1 MVKNKIKKEFQ
12 TDEEDYA
19 VVPVEDVIVRPSQ
32 LKEKTKRPLSDKQ
45 KENIAKL
52 VEANRLRW
60 ERTKGETQKRKQE
73 EAEAEKERIR
83 EELRS
88 EVEAKVK
95 AGTHAKV
102 KVVKANTGP
111 KSKPKKAL
119 PIVSETETEE
129 DTTEADTEDEVP
141 EPRHVSRQARRQIR
155 TLKKIDEVIEQ
166 ASNPYMDR
174 LMGRWKWVTPFEI
187 YK

>member
-45 KENIAKL
+45 KENVAKL
-52 VEANRLRW
+52 VEANRVRW
-60 ERTKGETQKRKQE
+60 EKTKGETQKRKQE
-73 EAEAEKERIR
+73 EADAEKERIR
-83 EELRS
+83 EELRA

-95 AGTHAKV
+95 AGTHARV

-111 KSKPKKAL
+111 KRKAKSL

-129 DTTEADTEDEVP
+129 ETTEVDTEDEIP

-155 TLKKIDEVIEQ
+155 TLAKIDEVIEQ

-174 LMGRWKWVTPFEI
+174 LMGRWK
-187 YK
+187 